1 MEHVPPNETMADI
14 IDERIVAFGLR
25 ANSKDRTGIHG
36 LAKQITDRIGVR
48 FSDTNLTNWRN
59 RGRRPTDDLARR
71 FAVGTAG
78 PSYQGGPERPAL
90 TSEHMLQRVL
100 RARSGLD
107 ATEAGP
113 ELSQRWQYLPPDVR
127 RDLNALIDRLGEAL
141 ERTYWD
147 GRNAAATHD
156 DGGAD
161 DGPSRGF
168 AQN

>member
-1 MEHVPPNETMADI
+1 MEHVPLNETMADI

-25 ANSKDRTGIHG
+25 ANNRDRTGIHG
-36 LAKQITDRIGVR
+36 LAKQITDRVGIS
-48 FSDTNLTNWRN
+48 FTDTNLTNWRN
-59 RGRRPTDDLARR
+59 RARRPTDQLARR

-78 PSYQGGPERPAL
+78 PSYRGDPELPAL

-113 ELSQRWQYLPPDVR
+113 ELSQSWQHLPPDVR
-127 RDLNALIDRLGEAL
+127 RDLNALMDRFREAL
-141 ERTYWD
+141 ERTWWD

-156 DGGAD
+156 DDCAD
-161 DGPSRGF
+161 DGPSGGL
-168 AQN
+168 AQS